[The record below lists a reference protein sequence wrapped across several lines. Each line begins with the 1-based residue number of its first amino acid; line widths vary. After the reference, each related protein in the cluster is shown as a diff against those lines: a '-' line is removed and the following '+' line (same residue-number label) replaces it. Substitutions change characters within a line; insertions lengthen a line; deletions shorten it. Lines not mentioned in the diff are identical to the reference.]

1 MFEIMEEQNHAAKL
15 KVIGIGGGGGNALN
29 TMIEAGL
36 DDVEFIALNTDRQ
49 VLSQN
54 QATCKIQLGS
64 GLGAGGMPEI
74 GCQAATE
81 GKERIREILEGAH
94 MVFITAG
101 MGGGTGTGAA
111 PIVAQVAKD
120 IGALTVAVVTKP
132 FLFEGKRRIAQAEEG
147 IEELRKHVDTLI
159 TIPNQKLVALA
170 GQDMS
175 MLDAFKKADEVLLNA
190 VRSISELITIPG
202 LINLDFA
209 DVKHIMA
216 ESGLALMGTGE
227 GGGEN
232 RAVEAANMAIS
243 SPLLENVAIDGAQ
256 GVLINITSG
265 PDISMNEISEAVSLV
280 QDVVAE
286 TANIIFGVV
295 INQRMTD
302 KVRITVIA
310 TGFDQALAYGADP
323 RFEEREEVRQ
333 PMQRAYTPPST
344 VPRAP
349 ATKRV
354 SYLEERMASRPEETR
369 SERPSILERF
379 KRKTQPIPNDEIGD
393 EDFPKAAA
401 ASAGASMS
409 RPANMPANVST
420 SKKVSDDDEYDMPA
434 FLRRQPD

>member
-1 MFEIMEEQNHAAKL
+1 MFEIVEQQYHTAKL

-36 DDVEFIALNTDRQ
+36 EDVEFIAINTDRQ

-54 QATCKIQLGS
+54 QAPCQIQLGS

-74 GCQAATE
+74 GRQAATE
-81 GKERIREILEGAH
+81 GKDRIREILEGAH
-94 MVFITAG
+94 MVFLTAG

-120 IGALTVAVVTKP
+120 LGALTVAVVTKP

-170 GQDMS
+170 GQDMT
-175 MLDAFKKADEVLLNA
+175 MLDAFTKADEVLLNA

-227 GGGEN
+227 GEGDN
-232 RAVEAANMAIS
+232 RAIEAANMAIS

-265 PDISMNEISEAVSLV
+265 PDISMNEINDAVSLV
-280 QDVVAE
+280 QDVVAQS
-286 TANIIFGVV
+286 ANIIFGVV
-295 INQRMTD
+295 INQRMSD

-310 TGFDQALAYGADP
+310 TGFDMPMAGVGENE
-323 RFEEREEVRQ
+323 FEDRRQ
-333 PMQRAYTPPST
+333 NYQRAFSTGDT
-344 VPRAP
+344 VPKAP
-349 ATKRV
+349 ATKRI
-354 SYLEERMASRPEETR
+354 SYLEQRMESRPIETR

-379 KRKTQPIPNDEIGD
+379 KRKTDPAKYEETEYENGPQ
-393 EDFPKAAA
+393 A
-401 ASAGASMS
+401 ASAAAGNPGA
-409 RPANMPANVST
+409 RPANMPVNVSNG
-420 SKKVSDDDEYDMPA
+420 KAGADDDEYDVPA